1 MKTIFAAV
9 IISLGVTACS
19 NVKVKSST
27 EEAVK
32 YNDQVVDLINPY
44 FDAQTTFDESF
55 GLDSMPTIEAHKNL
69 VSVISDIRTKLNGLA
84 AFDEETVM
92 KDAAITYMDSLLAIA
107 NSDYAL
113 AMKVQRNPA
122 YHVGEQEEVA
132 KLDDQLVG
140 ALKNGDA
147 RAEKASKAFDDKQDA
162 WAKEYKFTIE
172 R

>member
-69 VSVISDIRTKLNGLA
+69 VAVISDIRTKLNGLA

-147 RAEKASKAFDDKQDA
+147 RAEKAGKAFDDKQDA

>member
-69 VSVISDIRTKLNGLA
+69 VSVITDIRGKLNGLA
-84 AFDEETVM
+84 AFDE
-92 KDAAITYMDSLLAIA
+92 
-107 NSDYAL
+107 
-113 AMKVQRNPA
+113 
-122 YHVGEQEEVA
+122 
-132 KLDDQLVG
+132 
-140 ALKNGDA
+140 
-147 RAEKASKAFDDKQDA
+147 
-162 WAKEYKFTIE
+162 
-172 R
+172 